1 MAKKNYLIG
10 AGILAVAAGLAIGM
24 AGGFQASKA
33 NPASAATQTIPGPL
47 TNEKIE
53 SLKADLDKVA
63 QYEMEYGCTT
73 TDKFGR
79 KEFCGESKQKV
90 DALHDQLATEVRKL
104 QERDPAAVAAVVSNI
119 RQLTGDSNLAVE
131 FNSSAANPYT
141 VDSQVRIEQYR
152 DSKGFVYL
160 VNPATNK
167 VVQMGP
173 GPDSKIQ
180 FAAAPRLSTDELRN
194 KAEAFLEQ
202 KVEDFDQIKISYSSK
217 EMSKPGNMSY
227 AFRWEAKSVP
237 QGEELAPFVQVVLS
251 PAGDVMSFN
260 DTRSLYSQN

>member
-10 AGILAVAAGLAIGM
+10 AGILAVAAGLAIGL
-24 AGGFQASKA
+24 ADGFQASKA
-33 NPASAATQTIPGPL
+33 NPASAAEQTVPGPL
-47 TNEKIE
+47 TSEKIE
-53 SLKADLDKVA
+53 SLKANLDKVA
-63 QYEMEYGCTT
+63 QYEMAYGCTT
-73 TDKFGR
+73 ADKFGR

-90 DALHDQLATEVRKL
+90 DALHDQLAAEVRKL

-119 RQLTGDSNLAVE
+119 REFTGDSNLSVE

-141 VDSQVRIEQYR
+141 TGNQVRIEQYR
-152 DSKGFVYL
+152 DSKGFIYL
-160 VNPATNK
+160 INPAANK
-167 VVQMGP
+167 VIQMGP

-180 FAAAPRLSTDELRN
+180 FADTPRLSTGELRS

-202 KVEDFDQIKISYSSK
+202 KIEGFDQIKANYSSR

-260 DTRSLYSQN
+260 DTTSLYSQN

>member
-10 AGILAVAAGLAIGM
+10 AGILAVAAGLAIGI
-24 AGGFQASKA
+24 AGGFQAGKA
-33 NPASAATQTIPGPL
+33 SPASAATQTVPGPL

-53 SLKADLDKVA
+53 TLKADLDKVA
-63 QYEMEYGCTT
+63 QYELAYGCTK
-73 TDKFGR
+73 TDEFGR

-90 DALHDQLATEVRKL
+90 DALHDQLAAEVREL
-104 QERDPAAVAAVVSNI
+104 QERDPASVSAVVSNI
-119 RQLTGDSNLAVE
+119 WELAGDSNLAVE

-141 VDSQVRIEQYR
+141 VDNQVRIEQYR

-160 VNPATNK
+160 VNPTTNK

-180 FAAAPRLSTDELRN
+180 FAVTPRLSTDDLRS
-194 KAEAFLEQ
+194 KAEAFLEE
-202 KVEDFDQIKISYSSK
+202 KVEGFDQLKAIYSSR
-217 EMSKPGNMSY
+217 EMSKPGNVSY

-237 QGEELAPFVQVVLS
+237 KGEEMAPFVQVVLS